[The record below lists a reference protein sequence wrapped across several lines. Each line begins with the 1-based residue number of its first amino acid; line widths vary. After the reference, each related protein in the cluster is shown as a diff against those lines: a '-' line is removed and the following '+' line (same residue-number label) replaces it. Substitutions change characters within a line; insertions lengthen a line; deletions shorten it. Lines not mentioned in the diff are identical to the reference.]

1 MKLFRK
7 SRAAAQPAQM
17 LEVPPL
23 PSPVAPVQA
32 PRAICVS
39 AEQTCLLEKPVDPR
53 ADRIMQEIYA
63 DRAAA
68 EAALKARRII
78 AFPSGDS
85 GERHVIQ
92 CADGLW
98 QIVPGPAPTTL
109 NEFFDVL

>member
-17 LEVPPL
+17 IDVPPL
-23 PSPVAPVQA
+23 PRLVAPA
-32 PRAICVS
+32 PRAICLS
-39 AEQTCLLEKPVDPR
+39 AEQKCLLEKPVD
-53 ADRIMQEIYA
+53 RIMQEIYV

-92 CADGLW
+92 GADGLW